1 MLTLQFLEALAIILW
16 MYFLW
21 RRRRFYIMML
31 QLPGPMGLPF
41 VGLAFDYIRL
51 KRKIRLRTIL
61 FKMYGKT
68 VLTWIGIT
76 PVLVTCEP
84 KILEDIFMSPH
95 CNNRSS
101 VVDKAI
107 SSCLGLGLLTLKDN
121 HWNERRKLLSPSFK
135 NNAVL
140 RFVPVL
146 NIESNYLVTLLGEFV
161 DRGELNLLPELN
173 KWSFKIAAQIT
184 MGDEVR
190 NQANYKNGN
199 LLESYKA
206 LNNLIPIGVVMPWL
220 RNKYLGKLFSY
231 EKRRIEA
238 TTQSNAFIRDII
250 DKRLSGSTK
259 TSSEPALIDRILHLV
274 RIGDLSYD
282 DVMGEFSNII
292 FAASDTLSITVNN
305 VLILLAMFPDY
316 QDKVF
321 EELTEVFPSG
331 GAFEVS
337 QASLEKLVQLDQVLH
352 ETMRLIPA
360 VPLLIRQT
368 SQDIQLSN
376 GYKIPE
382 GVTIMID
389 IFHTHRNTDTWGPQ
403 ANAFNPDNFLPE
415 NKRARQPYAYL
426 PFSKG
431 KKTCLGWKLSLISAK
446 LALAKI
452 LRNYVLSTTFLYK
465 DLQFIDN
472 TTMKL
477 GVQPSLAVNRR
488 V

>member
-1 MLTLQFLEALAIILW
+1 MVTLQLLEATAIIFW

-31 QLPGPMGLPF
+31 KLPGPMGIPF

-61 FKMYGKT
+61 FKRYGKT

-84 KILEDIFMSPH
+84 QILEDIFMSPH

-101 VVDKAI
+101 VVDRAI

-121 HWNERRKLLSPSFK
+121 QWNERRKLLSPSFK

-140 RFVPVL
+140 SFVPGL
-146 NIESNYLVTLLGEFV
+146 NNESNFLVTLLGEFV
-161 DRGELNLLPELN
+161 GRGELNLLPELN
-173 KWSFKIAAQIT
+173 IWSFKIAAQIT

-206 LNNLIPIGVVMPWL
+206 LNNLIPFGVVMPWL
-220 RNKYLGKLFSY
+220 RNKYLGRLFGY
-231 EKRRIEA
+231 EKRRLEA
-238 TTQSNAFIRDII
+238 TTQSNAFIKDII
-250 DKRLSGSTK
+250 DKKLSRSTE
-259 TSSEPALIDRILHLV
+259 SVSEPALIDRILDLV
-274 RIGDLSYD
+274 RSGDLSYD

-305 VLILLAMFPDY
+305 VLILLAMFPDH

-321 EELTEVFPSG
+321 EELTEVFPVG
-331 GAFEVS
+331 GEFEVS
-337 QASLEKLVQLDQVLH
+337 HADLAKLVKLDQVLH

-368 SQDIQLSN
+368 SQGMQLSN
-376 GYKIPE
+376 GFKIPE
-382 GVTIMID
+382 GVTLMID
-389 IFHTHRNTDTWGPQ
+389 IFHTHRNKNIWGPQ

-415 NKRARQPYAYL
+415 NRRARPSFAYL

-431 KKTCLGWKLSLISAK
+431 KKTCLGWKLSLIAAK

-452 LRNYVLSTTFLYK
+452 LRNYMLSTSFLYK

-477 GVQPSLAVNRR
+477 VEQPLLAVNRR
-488 V
+488 I